1 VESVKNTDKSIADN
15 TIDLADFKARCL
27 EILERLVTPGLILT
41 KDGRPIAKIIPLPA
55 VNNEALIGSMKDE
68 IAIHGDI
75 FSTDLQWN
83 AQS

>member
-1 VESVKNTDKSIADN
+1 V
-15 TIDLADFKARCL
+15 
-27 EILERLVTPGLILT
+27 ILT
-41 KDGRPIAKIIPLPA
+41 KEGRPIAKIIPLSA

-75 FSTDLQWN
+75 FSTDLKWD